1 MQRVGWGRAS
11 AKDIQAMSLLHA
23 RLFDVFARSA
33 YMAPRVGG
41 LIARAIATDLSQ
53 PKAPAV
59 RVYVGH
65 DNTIAAVTAILGV
78 HFTMPGYG
86 ADDPPIGGGLLFE
99 RLTDR
104 RTHNHV
110 IRLSYVA
117 QTPSAARHL
126 SIVDSA
132 VRLSC
137 GISPSNGAARLA
149 RCRNFRASLNA
160 KQHYRSNFGR
170 AFHCSR
176 RPSIRTAARPRSLR
190 QRSCGAREGRRGTRR
205 GYAWQDVVGRQDAA
219 EGGPHRGGPHHA
231 AERMAVI
238 PN

>member
-1 MQRVGWGRAS
+1 AQVFLLQYAEGFPMQRVGWGRAS

-41 LIARAIATDLSQ
+41 LIARAIAADLTQ

-59 RVYVGH
+59 HVYVGH

-78 HFTMPGYG
+78 HFKIPGYG
-86 ADDPPIGGGLLFE
+86 VDDPPIGGGLLFE

-104 RTHNHV
+104 RTHKHV

-126 SIVDSA
+126 STAGQHGPIVLRHLPIGRYGTLCPLPIFQRVIDSE
-132 VRLSC
+132 
-137 GISPSNGAARLA
+137 
-149 RCRNFRASLNA
+149 
-160 KQHYRSNFGR
+160 
-170 AFHCSR
+170 
-176 RPSIRTAARPRSLR
+176 TAQLL
-190 QRSCGAREGRRGTRR
+190 
-205 GYAWQDVVGRQDAA
+205 
-219 EGGPHRGGPHHA
+219 
-231 AERMAVI
+231 
-238 PN
+238 